1 MTDLI
6 KKITEITEQ
15 KFLEEEFR
23 DCYIV
28 EVKINKNL
36 KLEIF
41 VDSDSGMTINKCTSV
56 SRYVGKFLEEAD
68 LISDKYTL
76 EVSSPGLERP
86 LIKRQFP
93 KNLGKFINIK
103 LKNKTVLEGILSF
116 VDENGII
123 VEYKDKKESKS
134 ISIAFD
140 EIEEAKIIFKFNI
153 KQK

>member
-6 KKITEITEQ
+6 KKITEIIEQ

-123 VEYKDKKESKS
+123 VEYKDKKESKN